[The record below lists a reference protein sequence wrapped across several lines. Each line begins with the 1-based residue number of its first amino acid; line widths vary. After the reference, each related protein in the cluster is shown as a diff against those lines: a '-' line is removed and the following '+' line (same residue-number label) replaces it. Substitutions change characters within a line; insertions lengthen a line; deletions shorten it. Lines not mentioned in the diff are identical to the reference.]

1 MELDSDF
8 FSAIKRDKKTGE
20 KESRDRGRQERV
32 TRDAGLGD
40 AERIAAFFEKNE
52 SPKWAVCTV
61 RDSVYYQTKILEQQS
76 ESGGVRLI
84 FEEKELIG
92 VFFYAREEDLE
103 ILEPVILQEKE
114 DAFLEA
120 VEELRREKEL
130 VKILGC
136 TEKMQELW
144 GNIPGVRTEEKP
156 LIMARITHLPTFLS
170 AMKVS
175 EEEKVDCSFAV
186 IDPLLQKNSGVWRM
200 KSDWGEDK
208 LCVSETEDSE
218 GVFPIDALT
227 QLLFGTVPIREIAER
242 TDVMATERL
251 VAELEKICKLNRVF
265 LNEIV

>member
-1 MELDSDF
+1 
-8 FSAIKRDKKTGE
+8 
-20 KESRDRGRQERV
+20 
-32 TRDAGLGD
+32 
-40 AERIAAFFEKNE
+40 
-52 SPKWAVCTV
+52 
-61 RDSVYYQTKILEQQS
+61 
-76 ESGGVRLI
+76 
-84 FEEKELIG
+84 
-92 VFFYAREEDLE
+92 
-103 ILEPVILQEKE
+103 
-114 DAFLEA
+114 
-120 VEELRREKEL
+120 
-130 VKILGC
+130 
-136 TEKMQELW
+136 MQELW

>member
-1 MELDSDF
+1 MGYDVHKLTEDRKLILGGVEIPYEKGLLGHSDADVLLH
-8 FSAIKRDKKTGE
+8 AIM
-20 KESRDRGRQERV
+20 
-32 TRDAGLGD
+32 DALLGAAALGD
-40 AERIAAFFEKNE
+40 IGKHFPDIDPQYKGISSIKLLEHVAALLDENGYVVENIDATIIAQR
-52 SPKWAVCTV
+52 PKM
-61 RDSVYYQTKILEQQS
+61 RPY
-76 ESGGVRLI
+76 I
-84 FEEKELIG
+84 F
-92 VFFYAREEDLE
+92 
-103 ILEPVILQEKE
+103 P
-114 DAFLEA
+114 
-120 VEELRREKEL
+120 
-130 VKILGC
+130 
-136 TEKMQELW
+136 
-144 GNIPGVRTEEKP
+144 
-156 LIMARITHLPTFLS
+156 HLPTFLS
-170 AMKVS
+170 AMKVP